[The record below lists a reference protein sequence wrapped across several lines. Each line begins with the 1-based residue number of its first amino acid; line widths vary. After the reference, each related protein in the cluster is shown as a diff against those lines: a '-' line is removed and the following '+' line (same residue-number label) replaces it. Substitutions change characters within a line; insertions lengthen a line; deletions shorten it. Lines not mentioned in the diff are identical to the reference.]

1 MLSLFTLQVIFS
13 TLFTFTPDDV
23 VKALE
28 LQMKDHDSQAKT
40 ISGGLV
46 TSDEPWLQGQPKESV
61 ILFKGASNVETKE
74 PETQAKLVVHCD
86 QCQKEIEGKLFSCR
100 TCFDYDLCGLC
111 YATTSVMHADGKHEF
126 QEEEC

>member
-1 MLSLFTLQVIFS
+1 MLSLFLFTLQVIFS
-13 TLFTFTPDDV
+13 TLFTFTSDDV

-28 LQMKDHDSQAKT
+28 LKMKDQAKK

-46 TSDEPWLQGQPKESV
+46 ISDEPWLQGQPKESV
-61 ILFKGASNVETKE
+61 MLFKGASNVETKK

-86 QCQKEIEGKLFSCR
+86 HCQKEIEGKLFSCR
-100 TCFDYDLCGLC
+100 TCFDYDLCGLW
-111 YATTSVMHADGKHEF
+111 YATASVMHADGNHEF